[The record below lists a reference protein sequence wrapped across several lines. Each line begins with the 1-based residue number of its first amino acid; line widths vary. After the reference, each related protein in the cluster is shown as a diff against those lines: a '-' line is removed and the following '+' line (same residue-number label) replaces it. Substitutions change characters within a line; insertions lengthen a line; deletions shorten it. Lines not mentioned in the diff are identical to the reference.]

1 MEAIVKNIVKILV
14 TGSSGFIGMH
24 MCEKL
29 LNEGYQVLGLD
40 NMNTYYDKNLKKR
53 RLKKLEKHKGFT
65 FKEVDISDLDML
77 KNAFNDFK
85 PDKVINLA
93 AQAGVRFSIKNPHS
107 YINTNIA
114 GFMNILECCRH
125 FEVKGLIYASSSSVY
140 GGNSKIPFSVKDRC
154 DKPISIYAATKKANE
169 MMAYSYSDLY
179 GLRTTG
185 LRFFT
190 VYGEWGRPDMAIYI
204 FTEKIING
212 EPIQVFNNGVMKRD
226 FTYIDDIIDG
236 IKKAMDKNYKC
247 EIFNL
252 GNNKTENLLD
262 LIKIIEKNL
271 KKKANIKFQGMQMGD
286 VKSTC
291 ADIKYSTEKINY
303 RSKTTINEG
312 IPKFID
318 WYKKYNNINP

>member
-1 MEAIVKNIVKILV
+1 MEAIVKNLVKILV

-29 LNEGYQVLGLD
+29 LNEDYQVLGLD